1 MNLPITSR
9 IKRSPLLKKS
19 GPGDE
24 KVTYGEVNE
33 GEDKEITTTKNVK
46 GAKVEK
52 LLLAKDFEGGKS
64 NPDYIKKKKAL
75 DTAIANGADEKYK
88 DKKITTKEIVKGK
101 KSVSEGT
108 AKIETRGDVFNPWET
123 RSQSRSIKKEQ
134 RDIRRAKIKAARK
147 NGTLTSDKRK
157 QYKAEEA
164 EAELKAFEAMSTR
177 NSKSRASGRVGGTDV
192 RTGERDM
199 TMSEI
204 SGNEASIQAQK
215 KNRAAKDK
223 RDNITT
229 ANSSSANSAVNPDSE
244 EKKKNKKKE
253 KKTIASSGQAV
264 NAPGGSATQAPQYNY
279 GAAQYKPSQNSQKRS
294 SAFPKKKN
302 SPYKMKGSTYNK

>member
-88 DKKITTKEIVKGK
+88 DKKITTKKIVKGK

-147 NGTLTSDKRK
+147 SGTLTSDKRK

-177 NSKSRASGRVGGTDV
+177 NSKSRASGKRGGTSDV

-215 KNRAAKDK
+215 KNKAAKAK
-223 RDNITT
+223 RDKITT
-229 ANSSSANSAVNPDSE
+229 ANSNSAREAVNPDSE
-244 EKKKNKKKE
+244 GKNKD
-253 KKTIASSGQAV
+253 KKTIASNSQAA
-264 NAPGGSATQAPQYNY
+264 NAPMGTTTQAPQYNY
-279 GAAQYKPSQNSQKRS
+279 GSTRKNPAPA
-294 SAFPKKKN
+294 KKKN

>member
-19 GPGDE
+19 DP
-24 KVTYGEVNE
+24 
-33 GEDKEITTTKNVK
+33 
-46 GAKVEK
+46 
-52 LLLAKDFEGGKS
+52 KD
-64 NPDYIKKKKAL
+64 D
-75 DTAIANGADEKYK
+75 K
-88 DKKITTKEIVKGK
+88 DKKGPDKDDGVFIGGSSGTADTVIKGK
-101 KSVSEGT
+101 KAIPKKTLKEAYASRGSEYKDLSFSDYAVKAQEDDAYGT
-108 AKIETRGDVFNPWET
+108 SGSDATPDTVIKGNKSSYDGKAKIETRGDVFNPWET

-164 EAELKAFEAMSTR
+164 EAELKAFQAMSTR

-204 SGNEASIQAQK
+204 SSNQASIQAQK
-215 KNRAAKDK
+215 KNKAAKAERDK
-223 RDNITT
+223 ITT
-229 ANSSSANSAVNPDSE
+229 ANSNSAREAVNTDSE
-244 EKKKNKKKE
+244 GKNKD
-253 KKTIASSGQAV
+253 KKTIASNSQAA
-264 NAPGGSATQAPQYNY
+264 NAPMGTTTQAPQYNY
-279 GAAQYKPSQNSQKRS
+279 GSTRKNPAPA
-294 SAFPKKKN
+294 KKKN